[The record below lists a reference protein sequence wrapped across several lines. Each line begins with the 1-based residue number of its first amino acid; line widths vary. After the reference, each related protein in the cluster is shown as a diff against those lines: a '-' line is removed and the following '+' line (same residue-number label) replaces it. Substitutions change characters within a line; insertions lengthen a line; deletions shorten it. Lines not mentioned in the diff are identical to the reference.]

1 MLFPLVDEN
10 PTRRFPFVTIG
21 LLVAN
26 TVVLL
31 SMWPLDAAAH
41 NRIFYRFG
49 FVPQRLTA
57 TLAGESEVEVDLA
70 KLLADSPE
78 AREILDT
85 LPEDTTI
92 DVSAGWGVTGLSL
105 LTSLFLH
112 AGVAHLVGNMWFLWI
127 FGNNIEDRL
136 GHLPFVLFYL
146 CGGLAATLCHWVA
159 TTGEGVRMPT
169 VGASGAV
176 AAVLGA
182 YAVTYPSAKVRCLL
196 FVFVLVLFVDLPAIA
211 VLGVWMFG
219 QIVEGLAALHL
230 GINGGVAWWAHIGG
244 FAFGAVAMIGLL
256 KLIPDST
263 YRSVLRR
270 ERDFEYEPSSFNPQ
284 DYQR

>member
-10 PTRRFPFVTIG
+10 PTRRFPVVTIG
-21 LLVAN
+21 LLVTN

-31 SMWPLDAAAH
+31 MLWPLDAASH
-41 NRIFYRFG
+41 NDVFYRFG
-49 FVPQRLTA
+49 FLPERLTA
-57 TLAGESEVEVDLA
+57 TLQGKSEVEIDLGE
-70 KLLADSPE
+70 LLAENSE
-78 AREILDT
+78 AREVLDT
-85 LPEDTTI
+85 LPDGATMRA
-92 DVSAGWGVTGLSL
+92 DAGWGITGMTL

-136 GHLPFVLFYL
+136 GHVPFTLFYL
-146 CGGLAATLCHWVA
+146 CGGIAATLCHWVA
-159 TTGEGVRMPT
+159 TTGEGARMPT

-182 YAVTYPSAKVRCLL
+182 YAVTYPTAKVRCLL
-196 FVFVLVLFVDLPAIA
+196 FVFVLVLFVDLPAVA
-211 VLGVWMFG
+211 VLGVWMVG
-219 QIVEGLAALHL
+219 QIVEGVAALHL

-244 FAFGAVAMIGLL
+244 FVFGTAAMVVLK

-263 YRSVLRR
+263 YRSVLQHER
-270 ERDFEYEPSSFNPQ
+270 EYQYEPSSFNPR
-284 DYQR
+284 DYLR